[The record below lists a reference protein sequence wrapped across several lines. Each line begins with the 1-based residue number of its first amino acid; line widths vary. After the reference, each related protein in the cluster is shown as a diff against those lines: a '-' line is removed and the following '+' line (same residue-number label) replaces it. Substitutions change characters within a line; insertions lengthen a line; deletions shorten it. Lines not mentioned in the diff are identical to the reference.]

1 MFEVNKIK
9 PLGDQ
14 VLIKRSPQKQ
24 SLGKILLPENSQEK
38 PKEGEV
44 IAVGPG
50 KRNKQGASQAL
61 SVQPGDHVL
70 FSSYAG
76 TELTVQNEENEYL
89 IISENDIIGILTTN

>member
-1 MFEVNKIK
+1 MLKVNKIK

-24 SLGKILLPENSQEK
+24 SLGKILLPDNSQEK

-44 IAVGPG
+44 VSVGPG
-50 KRNKQGASQAL
+50 KKNKQGVNQSL
-61 SVQPGDHVL
+61 SVQPGNQVL

-76 TELTVQNEENEYL
+76 TELTIDDENYL
-89 IISENDIIGILTTN
+89 IISEEDIIGILETN

>member
-1 MFEVNKIK
+1 MLKVNKIK

-14 VLIKRSPQKQ
+14 VLVKRSPQKQ

-38 PKEGEV
+38 PKEGEI

-50 KRNKQGASQAL
+50 KKNKQGANQAL
-61 SVQPGDHVL
+61 SVQPGNHIL

-76 TELTVQNEENEYL
+76 TELTIEDEGYL
-89 IISENDIIGILTTN
+89 IISEEDIIGILVTN